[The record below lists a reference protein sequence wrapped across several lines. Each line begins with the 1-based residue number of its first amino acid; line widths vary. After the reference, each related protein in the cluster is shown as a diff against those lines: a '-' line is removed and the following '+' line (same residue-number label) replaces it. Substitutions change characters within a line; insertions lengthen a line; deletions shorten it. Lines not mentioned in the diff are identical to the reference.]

1 MKYAIR
7 TILAVAAIGGG
18 VYAMSST
25 DDTTTTTTTTDHQCA
40 QRVAELENQ
49 VAVYEQ
55 AHLVE
60 EQYDKLDAM
69 ERVRGDAEASR

>member
-7 TILAVAAIGGG
+7 TLIVVAAIGGG

-25 DDTTTTTTTTDHQCA
+25 DGMTDHQCA

>member
-25 DDTTTTTTTTDHQCA
+25 DGTTDTTSHQCA
-40 QRVAELENQ
+40 QRIAELENQ

-55 AHLVE
+55 AKVIE

-69 ERVRGDAEASR
+69 ERVRGDAEAGR

>member
-7 TILAVAAIGGG
+7 TLIAVAAIGGG

-25 DDTTTTTTTTDHQCA
+25 NGMTDHQCA

-49 VAVYEQ
+49 VAMYEQ

>member
-7 TILAVAAIGGG
+7 TILAIAAVGGG
-18 VYAMSST
+18 VYAMSRT
-25 DDTTTTTTTTDHQCA
+25 DGTTPTTDHQCA
-40 QRVAELENQ
+40 QRVTELENQ
-49 VAVYEQ
+49 VAMYEQ

>member
-7 TILAVAAIGGG
+7 TILAIAAVGGG

-25 DDTTTTTTTTDHQCA
+25 DGTTTTTDHQCA

-55 AHLVE
+55 AQVIE

>member
-7 TILAVAAIGGG
+7 TLIAVAAVGGG
-18 VYAMSST
+18 VYAMSGTSGMA
-25 DDTTTTTTTTDHQCA
+25 DHQCA

-49 VAVYEQ
+49 VAMYEQ

>member
-7 TILAVAAIGGG
+7 TILAVVAVGGG

-25 DDTTTTTTTTDHQCA
+25 NGTTDHQCA

-69 ERVRGDAEASR
+69 ERVRGDAEAGR

>member
-7 TILAVAAIGGG
+7 TILAIAAVGGG

-25 DDTTTTTTTTDHQCA
+25 SGMADHQFA

>member
-7 TILAVAAIGGG
+7 TILAIAAVGGG

-25 DDTTTTTTTTDHQCA
+25 DGTTDHQCA

>member
-7 TILAVAAIGGG
+7 TLIAVAVVGYG
-18 VYAMSST
+18 VYTMSST
-25 DDTTTTTTTTDHQCA
+25 DGTTDTTSHQCA

-69 ERVRGDAEASR
+69 ERVRGDAEVSR

>member
-25 DDTTTTTTTTDHQCA
+25 NDVAGTTDHQCA

-49 VAVYEQ
+49 VAMYEQ
-55 AHLVE
+55 AQVIE
-60 EQYDKLDAM
+60 QQYDKLDAM

>member
-7 TILAVAAIGGG
+7 TILAIAAVGGG

-25 DDTTTTTTTTDHQCA
+25 SGMTDHQCA

-49 VAVYEQ
+49 VAMYEQ

>member
-7 TILAVAAIGGG
+7 TILAIAAIGGG

-25 DDTTTTTTTTDHQCA
+25 DGTTDTTSHQCA

-49 VAVYEQ
+49 VAGYEP
-55 AHLVE
+55 
-60 EQYDKLDAM
+60 K
-69 ERVRGDAEASR
+69 

>member
-7 TILAVAAIGGG
+7 TILAIASIGGG

-25 DDTTTTTTTTDHQCA
+25 DGMTDHQCA

-55 AHLVE
+55 AQVIE

>member
-7 TILAVAAIGGG
+7 TILAIAAIGGG

-25 DDTTTTTTTTDHQCA
+25 DGTADTTSHQCA

-55 AHLVE
+55 AKVIE

>member
-7 TILAVAAIGGG
+7 TILAIAAIGGG
-18 VYAMSST
+18 VYAMSSNRGM
-25 DDTTTTTTTTDHQCA
+25 TDHQCA

-55 AHLVE
+55 AQVIE

>member
-7 TILAVAAIGGG
+7 TLIAVTAIGGG

-25 DDTTTTTTTTDHQCA
+25 DGTTTTTDHTCA
-40 QRVAELENQ
+40 QRVAVLENQ
-49 VAVYEQ
+49 VAMYEQ

-69 ERVRGDAEASR
+69 ERVRGDAEAGR

>member
-25 DDTTTTTTTTDHQCA
+25 DGTTDTTDHQCT

-55 AHLVE
+55 TKIIE
-60 EQYDKLDAM
+60 EQYDKLEVM
-69 ERVRGDAEASR
+69 ERVRGDAETSR

>member
-18 VYAMSST
+18 VYAMSSNSGM
-25 DDTTTTTTTTDHQCA
+25 TDHQCA

-49 VAVYEQ
+49 VAAYEQ
-55 AHLVE
+55 TQVIE

>member
-7 TILAVAAIGGG
+7 TLIAVAAIGGG

-25 DDTTTTTTTTDHQCA
+25 DGMTDHQCA
-40 QRVAELENQ
+40 RRVAELENQ

>member
-7 TILAVAAIGGG
+7 TILAIASIGGG

-25 DDTTTTTTTTDHQCA
+25 DGMTDHQCA

-55 AHLVE
+55 AKVIE

>member
-7 TILAVAAIGGG
+7 TLIAVAAIGGG

-25 DDTTTTTTTTDHQCA
+25 DGTTDTTSHQCA

-49 VAVYEQ
+49 VI
-55 AHLVE
+55 E

>member
-7 TILAVAAIGGG
+7 TILAIAAVGGG

-25 DDTTTTTTTTDHQCA
+25 DVTATTTDHQCA
-40 QRVAELENQ
+40 RRVAELENQ
-49 VAVYEQ
+49 VAMYEQ
-55 AHLVE
+55 AQVIE
-60 EQYDKLDAM
+60 QQYDKLDAM

>member
-7 TILAVAAIGGG
+7 TLIAVAAIGGG
-18 VYAMSST
+18 IHATT
-25 DDTTTTTTTTDHQCA
+25 DGTTDTTSHRCA

-55 AHLVE
+55 AQVIE

>member
-7 TILAVAAIGGG
+7 TILAVAAVGYG
-18 VYAMSST
+18 VYALSST
-25 DDTTTTTTTTDHQCA
+25 NGTTTDHTCA

-49 VAVYEQ
+49 VAMYEQ

>member
-7 TILAVAAIGGG
+7 TLIAVAAIGTAHGIH
-18 VYAMSST
+18 ATT
-25 DDTTTTTTTTDHQCA
+25 DGTTDTTSHRCA

-55 AHLVE
+55 AQVIE

>member
-7 TILAVAAIGGG
+7 TILAIAAVGGG

-25 DDTTTTTTTTDHQCA
+25 NGTTDHQCA

>member
-7 TILAVAAIGGG
+7 TILAIAAVGGG

-25 DDTTTTTTTTDHQCA
+25 DGTTTTTDHQCA

-55 AHLVE
+55 AQAIE

>member
-7 TILAVAAIGGG
+7 TILAITAVGGG

-25 DDTTTTTTTTDHQCA
+25 DGTTTTTDHQCA

>member
-7 TILAVAAIGGG
+7 TLIAVATIGGG

-25 DDTTTTTTTTDHQCA
+25 DGTIDTTSHQCA

-55 AHLVE
+55 AQVIE

>member
-7 TILAVAAIGGG
+7 TILAIAAVGGG
-18 VYAMSST
+18 VYALSST
-25 DDTTTTTTTTDHQCA
+25 DGTTTTPAHQCA
-40 QRVAELENQ
+40 QRVAELETQ
-49 VAVYEQ
+49 VAMYEQ